1 MNSACVLDA
10 SALLALVL
18 SEPGQSVV
26 RELGEDGLISAVN
39 FSETLAKLEE
49 RGVDESVAVDM
60 LNLLDLTIVPF
71 DRAQAVATARL
82 RKQTRSRGLSFA
94 DRACLALAAVHQS
107 RVLTADREWQAL
119 DLDVEII
126 LIRDDR

>member
-39 FSETLAKLEE
+39 FSETLVKLEE